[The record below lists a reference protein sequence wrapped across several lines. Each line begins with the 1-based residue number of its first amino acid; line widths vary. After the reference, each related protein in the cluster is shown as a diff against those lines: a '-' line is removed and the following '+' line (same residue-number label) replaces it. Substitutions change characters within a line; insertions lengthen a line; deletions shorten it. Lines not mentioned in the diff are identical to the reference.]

1 MTLYI
6 FRNMYFKQVL
16 LLQKKK
22 EKVNITETFLQKHQV
37 FR

>member
-16 LLQKKK
+16 LLKKK